1 MQREERERASKAAA
15 EQEERQR
22 KAEEARKSEQDPFN
36 FMNNYN
42 EGFRDHSAEGQ
53 WEAMKAQGR
62 RETQIRLRK
71 RANLSRKR
79 RHEERKRR
87 RRQKCTKNNA
97 WSKSRR
103 S

>member
-1 MQREERERASKAAA
+1 MQQEARETASKAAA

-42 EGFRDHSAEGQ
+42 EGFRDHSVEGQ

-62 RETQIRLRK
+62 RETNEKAEEARK
-71 RANLSRKR
+71 SEQEAEARRAKEA
-79 RHEERKRR
+79 EE
-87 RRQKCTKNNA
+87 A
-97 WSKSRR
+97 EVS
-103 S
+103 